1 MTYSPT
7 VWCVNPGC
15 RKPYPSGLPTCPNC
29 GTPTEQPQREF
40 QPLERPVVE
49 LTEAQRW
56 DALEGRR

>member
-1 MTYSPT
+1 MTTERT
-7 VWCVNPGC
+7 VWCVYPAC
-15 RKPYPSGLPTCPNC
+15 RKPYASDLPACPKC

-40 QPLERPVVE
+40 QPLERPDVE